1 MDAIIDVR
9 CVDTNEKSY
18 YSRTPAKALKS
29 AETPFVISVGYEANA
44 VHLSEKWQKPYSVTC
59 GFVKSRVSLACVG
72 ATHQN
77 LRGYRTPFCSIS
89 FEIQWE
95 DGAGTAVY
103 HIDQ

>member
-18 YSRTPAKALKS
+18 YSCTPAKALKS

-59 GFVKSRVSLACVG
+59 GFVKSRVG
-72 ATHQN
+72 ATHQY

-89 FEIQWE
+89 CEIQWE
-95 DGAGTAVY
+95 DGAGTALY